1 MALTQNLQRPIRD
14 HRLYIWVAVLIPLI
28 VFAGFARTYYLKG
41 WFDGPPLPSL
51 LVHVHGLVMTAWVL
65 LFVTQVGLVAR
76 RRTRIHQRLGLVG
89 GGLAALVVIVGILT
103 AIFAAARGSS
113 PGPPPLVFLVIPLG
127 DMLVFAILIGLA
139 LYYRRRLEVHKRL
152 MLLASLSLLVAAIAR
167 IPFRFIEAN
176 GPLAFFGLTNLCI
189 LAFVA
194 GDTLRQRRLHPV
206 FIWGTLFIIASQPL
220 RMLLA
225 TTDAW
230 TRFASS
236 LVGLVN

>member
-1 MALTQNLQRPIRD
+1 MASTQNLPRPTRD
-14 HRLYIWVAVLIPLI
+14 HRLYIWVAVVFPLI

-41 WFDGPPLPSL
+41 WFAAPPLPSL
-51 LVHVHGLVMTAWVL
+51 LVHIHGLIMTAWVL

-76 RRTRIHQRLGLVG
+76 RRTRIHQRLGIVG
-89 GGLAALVVIVGILT
+89 GVLAALVVIVGILT
-103 AIFAAARGSS
+103 AIFAAARGSA

-139 LYYRRRLEVHKRL
+139 LYYRRRMEVHKRL
-152 MLLASLSLLVAAIAR
+152 MLLASLSLLVAAFAR
-167 IPFRFIEAN
+167 IPFKFIEAN
-176 GPLAFFGLTNLCI
+176 GPLAFFGLTDLCI

-194 GDTLRQRRLHPV
+194 GDTVMNRRLHSV

-220 RMLLA
+220 RMLVA

-230 TRFASS
+230 TSFASS
-236 LVGLVN
+236 LVALVN